1 MLFVKGLHTML
12 SALTFSR
19 PWLLRLQLALLL
31 SIFSGAAAM
40 ANGISGD
47 TVVIQYLFPNSTTPF
62 CCNTSGPSSATGVVT
77 ASGVSLT
84 VNNSAQITVF
94 NNSVQMLEILQPFGS
109 SFQAASF
116 NGVSIQDLTNPSA
129 FTGFSVNPAT
139 TVPGFNI
146 SDVSISGGL
155 LFINFQNLTV
165 PLNSLIQVDFTTAA
179 PTTSVP
185 EPSTLVLLV
194 AGLLA
199 LGAFTLKKY
208 RLVPHEGVPQA

>member
-1 MLFVKGLHTML
+1 MLAG
-12 SALTFSR
+12 
-19 PWLLRLQLALLL
+19 
-31 SIFSGAAAM
+31 GAAM
-40 ANGISGD
+40 ADGISGD
-47 TVVIQYLFPNSTTPF
+47 TIVIQYLFPNSTTPF
-62 CCNTSGPSSATGVVT
+62 CCNTSGPNSVTGVVS
-77 ASGVSLT
+77 AAGVSLT

-109 SFQAASF
+109 KFQAASF

-139 TVPGFNI
+139 TVAGFNI

-185 EPSTLVLLV
+185 EPNTLVLLV

-199 LGAFTLKKY
+199 LGALTLKKY
-208 RLVPHEGVPQA
+208 RLVAHGAVPRA

>member
-1 MLFVKGLHTML
+1 
-12 SALTFSR
+12 
-19 PWLLRLQLALLL
+19 
-31 SIFSGAAAM
+31 M
-40 ANGISGD
+40 ADGISGD
-47 TVVIQYLFPNSTTPF
+47 TIVIQYLFPNSTTPF
-62 CCNTSGPSSATGVVT
+62 CCNTSGPNSVTGVVT

-109 SFQAASF
+109 KFQAASF

-139 TVPGFNI
+139 TVAGFNI

-165 PLNSLIQVDFTTAA
+165 PLNSLIQVRLYDRGSDHLSARTEHLGVACRWVARARRFYAEEV
-179 PTTSVP
+179 SLS
-185 EPSTLVLLV
+185 STRGRA
-194 AGLLA
+194 AGLISNADFFARACDPRPFLE
-199 LGAFTLKKY
+199 LSG
-208 RLVPHEGVPQA
+208 

>member
-1 MLFVKGLHTML
+1 MLP
-12 SALTFSR
+12 ALTLSR
-19 PWLLRLQLALLL
+19 PWLLRIQLVLLL
-31 SIFSGAAAM
+31 SMFSGGVAM
-40 ANGISGD
+40 ADGISGD
-47 TVVIQYLFPNSTTPF
+47 TILIQYLFPNSTTPF
-62 CCNTSGPSSATGVVT
+62 CCNSSGPNTATGVVS

-84 VNNSAQITVF
+84 VNSSAQITVF
-94 NNSVQMLEILQPFGS
+94 NNNVQMLEILQPFGS
-109 SFQAASF
+109 KFQAASF

-129 FTGFSVNPAT
+129 FTGFSINAAT
-139 TVPGFNI
+139 TVPGFNL

-185 EPSTLVLLV
+185 EPNTLVLLV

-199 LGAFTLKKY
+199 LGGLALKKH
-208 RLVPHEGVPQA
+208 RLVLQGAVPRA